1 MSIETAVC
9 GANVRRAVQIAIGFG
24 LGRLLRPTVALWGGH
39 GRGVATVRDGQ
50 RLLAWCVGP
59 VIAEDVWA
67 RCNDG
72 HLRWLSAQEGES
84 EGSSKAKHER

>member
-1 MSIETAVC
+1 
-9 GANVRRAVQIAIGFG
+9 
-24 LGRLLRPTVALWGGH
+24 
-39 GRGVATVRDGQ
+39 VRDGQ